1 MIQHLDLISLKQ
13 KIEGKD
19 QLIQEVKERLVTEN
33 FIYPDKKFL
42 YFDVKRIQKMM
53 EPIFKKLKLD
63 VTITQAWVH
72 VMEPGASHLVHDH
85 ADDTGV
91 YYLQVLKGSGNLIFD
106 DYDIEIPVEEDLFIL
121 VRGKEKHSITKNR
134 TKFQRITLAFSM
146 EKK

>member
-1 MIQHLDLISLKQ
+1 MIQHLDLITIVQKIPGKQ
-13 KIEGKD
+13 K
-19 QLIQEVKERLVTEN
+19 LLQEVRQRLKTEN

-72 VMEPGASHLVHDH
+72 VMEPGAAHLIHDH
-85 ADDTGV
+85 EDDTGV
-91 YYLQVLKGSGNLIFD
+91 YYLEVIKDSGNLIFE
-106 DYDIEIPVEEDLFIL
+106 DYDIEIPVEEDRFIL

-134 TKFQRITLAFSM
+134 TKYQRITLAFSM